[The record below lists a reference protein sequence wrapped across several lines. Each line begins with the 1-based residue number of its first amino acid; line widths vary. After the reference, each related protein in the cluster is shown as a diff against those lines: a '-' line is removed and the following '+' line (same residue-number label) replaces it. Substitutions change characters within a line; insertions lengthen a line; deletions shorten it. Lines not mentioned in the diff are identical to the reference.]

1 MACSVALFV
10 VIIILVMCF
19 LVGGLTVMAF
29 RMCKKQQRK
38 KCPRLVVTFR
48 HQPGSSSVLNSSF
61 HPSTSGPPYR
71 ATTLPLRTTKYNVPL
86 RLCPTSGPQFDGFS
100 TRTLFA
106 EKVSSHLG
114 ILKHGRKTESKS
126 FDMSWV

>member
-1 MACSVALFV
+1 MCIFNNMIRNFTVGKHFPDTMLITSV
-10 VIIILVMCF
+10 VILQ
-19 LVGGLTVMAF
+19 
-29 RMCKKQQRK
+29 QQRK

-71 ATTLPLRTTKYNVPL
+71 ATTLPLRTTKYNVPPG
-86 RLCPTSGPQFDGFS
+86 RLCPTSGPQFDVFS

-114 ILKHGRKTESKS
+114 ILKHGRKTDSKS